1 MNLSKATK
9 KELLKEIER
18 LKKEIRTMKGRTG
31 IEASETDEQYRD
43 LVENSTEGVAVLQDG
58 KVVFYNKFLKDYVG
72 YTDKELRSKTFSDF
86 IHPDDVDFVVDSYA
100 RGMRGEEV
108 PVTYKFRVI
117 SKDGMITDT
126 ELCTSDSLW
135 NGKPAVLCYFRNVTD
150 RKRTELELKK
160 SEEKFRLLYEN
171 LPGGS
176 FIINSDYLI
185 EDVNDFLCQIT
196 GFKRE
201 ELIGKK
207 CGIICPKGPHKCPI
221 FDMGK
226 ERIENDETSVKRKDG
241 HFVPIIKSARKIPI
255 RDVEVVVENFQDI
268 TEMKET
274 QKSLRESEEK
284 IRNIFETSEEVLFAS
299 DIKGEIT
306 DINPAVERVA
316 GYSVEEMIGKSAF
329 IFYEDPHEREEL
341 VNELKRNGFLKNKEI
356 HLFAKD
362 GSILYGLVTANPRL
376 DDKGNIIGLRGS
388 IRDITEMK
396 KLEYQFMQTQKME
409 AIGNLAGGIA
419 HNFNNILTGIM
430 GYAEYL
436 LLKRKPDDQDYKAVK
451 TIFNATQRAVEL
463 TSQLLNI
470 ARSGTHIPKRINL
483 NDIVKETLLLLSGSI
498 DKSIK
503 IKTHFQKEI
512 DQIRGDRGQIEQC
525 LLNLCLNAREAMTGG
540 GKIVIETQNIY
551 LDGNYATNHIEART
565 GDYVMMS
572 VSDTGVGIPQ
582 KIKSR
587 IFEPFFTTKN
597 DKGGTGM
604 GLATL
609 YGIIKNHGGFV
620 NVYSEEGKGS
630 VFKLYF
636 PVIPGAIEEKDEL
649 GEELGKQTMM
659 SGSETVL
666 IIDDEQYVLD
676 IWSDYLTDYGFK
688 VLTAKNGKKGIKL
701 FKERAD
707 DIDIVILDYIMPDI
721 SGRDVLKRLK
731 EIKED
736 IKVLVASGYS
746 KNGQAK
752 EMMDDSADGFIQ
764 KPSILSDLIKKI
776 RYIIDQQ

>member
-1 MNLSKATK
+1 
-9 KELLKEIER
+9 
-18 LKKEIRTMKGRTG
+18 MKDRTG

-43 LVENSTEGVAVLQDG
+43 LIENSTEGVAVLQDG

-72 YTDKELRSKTFSDF
+72 YTDEELKSKTFSDF
-86 IHPDDVDFVVDSYA
+86 IHPDDVNVVVDSYA
-100 RGMRGEEV
+100 RSMKGEEV
-108 PVTYKFRVI
+108 PGIYEFRVI
-117 SKDGMITDT
+117 SKDGTITET
-126 ELCTSDSLW
+126 ELYTSMSLW
-135 NGKPAVLCYFRNVTD
+135 NGKPAVLCYFRNITD

-185 EDVNDFLCQIT
+185 EDANDFLCQIT

-201 ELIGKK
+201 ELIGHE
-207 CGIICPKGPHKCPI
+207 CDIICPKGPHKCPI

-226 ERIENDETSVKRKDG
+226 ERIENDETAVKSKDG
-241 HFVPIIKSARKIPI
+241 RFIPIIKSARRIPI
-255 RDVEVVVENFQDI
+255 RGVEVVVENFQDI
-268 TEMKET
+268 TEMKIARKNLE
-274 QKSLRESEEK
+274 KSEET

-306 DINPAVERVA
+306 DINPAIERVA
-316 GYSVEEMIGKSAF
+316 GYSVDEIIGKSAF
-329 IFYEDPHEREEL
+329 IFYEDPYEREEL
-341 VNELKRNGFLKNKEI
+341 ISELKRTGFLKNKEI
-356 HLFAKD
+356 HLYAKD

-419 HNFNNILTGIM
+419 HNFNNILMGIM
-430 GYAEYL
+430 GYAEFL
-436 LLKRKPDDQDYKAVK
+436 VLKKKPDDQDYKAVK
-451 TIFNATQRAVEL
+451 TIFDATQRAVEL
-463 TSQLLNI
+463 TTQLLNI
-470 ARSGTHIPKRINL
+470 ARSGTHIPRKINL
-483 NDIVKETLLLLSGSI
+483 NNIVKETLLLLSGSM
-498 DKSIK
+498 DKSVKIETHYEEEVKPIK
-503 IKTHFQKEI
+503 
-512 DQIRGDRGQIEQC
+512 GDRGQLEQC
-525 LLNLCLNAREAMTGG
+525 LLNLCINAREAMKVG
-540 GKIVIETQNIY
+540 GKIVIETQNVY
-551 LDGNYATNHIEART
+551 LEDNYATNHIEAGT

-572 VSDTGVGIPQ
+572 VSDTGVGIPA
-582 KIKSR
+582 KIKER
-587 IFEPFFTTKN
+587 IFEPFFTTKS

-636 PVIPGAIEEKDEL
+636 PVSLGVIDEEEEL
-649 GEELGKQTMM
+649 GEELAEGTAA
-659 SGSETVL
+659 GGTETVL

-676 IWSDYLTDYGFK
+676 IWADYLTDNGFK

-731 EIKED
+731 EIKKD

-752 EMMDDSADGFIQ
+752 EMMEGDADGFIQ
-764 KPSILSDLIKKI
+764 KPSSLSELIRKI
-776 RYIIDQQ
+776 RGIIDR